1 MRQSALGRAQ
11 KPATSP
17 SPRTLHA
24 EIIKEQNVWKYT
36 LYSISAYCNN
46 ETARLREVGCN
57 KEEERNSLDLLMNN
71 MKSSLLCLSF
81 ESLNQDRRSG
91 EGHWRHIEREGVI
104 WVSPDITKNW
114 EMMFNTGHCF
124 LRLFREPSWGSPQFQ
139 YRGTFYS
146 MVFVNDWCVC
156 MPGWVLIFTF
166 IYHWRRM
173 KTIEII
179 FLSYLAR
186 TKEDL
191 SSALNN
197 QLFILIIFWKLCIAL
212 CYSNFFLSS

>member
-1 MRQSALGRAQ
+1 MRGHKRIVAPKTERMWGSQHWGECKSLQ
-11 KPATSP
+11 PHH

-81 ESLNQDRRSG
+81 ESLNQDQRSG

-124 LRLFREPSWGSPQFQ
+124 LRLFRGPSWGSPQFQ
-139 YRGTFYS
+139 YRATFCS
-146 MVFVNDWCVC
+146 MVFVNDSFRKWLVC
-156 MPGWVLIFTF
+156 MHARMGPNLHLYLSLTKDENYRNNFSLISCQNK
-166 IYHWRRM
+166 RRSVIGP
-173 KTIEII
+173 K
-179 FLSYLAR
+179 
-186 TKEDL
+186 
-191 SSALNN
+191 
-197 QLFILIIFWKLCIAL
+197 
-212 CYSNFFLSS
+212 